1 MQCTEPEVKNNASDE
16 LIEIRIGNTP
26 VMKKR
31 CVAPRVKKVAGGIVY
46 RCIKRAFDFLASL
59 FAIILL
65 GIPMLVIAI
74 CIKLDSRGPV
84 LYKQERLGK
93 NERPFWVL
101 KFRSMRVDAEAAG
114 AQWASDNDPRVTKVG
129 AVLRKYR
136 LDELPQFFCVLT
148 GRMSLV
154 GPRPERPF
162 FYDEFD
168 KYLDGFRQR
177 MLVTPGLTGL
187 AQVSGGYDLDPE
199 EKIVYDVQ
207 YIETRS
213 ILTDLK
219 IIFKTVAVV
228 FTHDGAH

>member
-1 MQCTEPEVKNNASDE
+1 MQSTEPKVNNPSSDE
-16 LIEIRIGNTP
+16 LIEIRIGDKP

-31 CVAPRVKKVAGGIVY
+31 CVAPRVTKVSGGLFY
-46 RCIKRAFDFLASL
+46 RAVKRTFDFLASL
-59 FAIILL
+59 FAILVL
-65 GIPMLVIAI
+65 ALPMAIIAV
-74 CIKLDSRGPV
+74 CIKLDSEGPV

-93 NERPFWVL
+93 NGRPFGVL
-101 KFRSMRVDAEAAG
+101 KFRSMRVDAEAGG
-114 AQWASDNDPRVTKVG
+114 AQWASENDPRVTKVG
-129 AVLRKYR
+129 AFLRKCR
-136 LDELPQFFCVLT
+136 LDELPQFFCVLA
-148 GRMSLV
+148 GQMSLV

-177 MLVTPGLTGL
+177 LLVTPGLTGL

-213 ILTDLK
+213 LLTDLK
-219 IIFKTVAVV
+219 IIFKTVAVI
-228 FTHDGAH
+228 FSHDGAH

>member
-1 MQCTEPEVKNNASDE
+1 MQCTEPEVNNASSDE
-16 LIEIRIGNTP
+16 LIEIRIGNQPTY
-26 VMKKR
+26 KRR
-31 CVAPRVKKVAGGIVY
+31 CVAPKVTKVAGGFVY
-46 RCIKRAFDFLASL
+46 RFIKRAFDLLASL

-65 GIPMLVIAI
+65 AIPMAVIAI
-74 CIKLDSRGPV
+74 CIKLDSPGPV

-93 NERPFWVL
+93 DQKPFWVL

-114 AQWASDNDPRVTKVG
+114 AQWASDNDPRVTKTG
-129 AVLRKYR
+129 AILRKFR

-154 GPRPERPF
+154 GPRPERPV

-213 ILTDLK
+213 LLTDLK
-219 IIFKTVAVV
+219 IIFKTVAVI
-228 FTHDGAH
+228 FSHDGAH